1 MKSTVQALTL
11 GFTIVVSILGA
22 DPDRTALDHVCGI
35 SPWGVIGG
43 LVCGAL
49 CAFGALWQLTK
60 TK

>member
-1 MKSTVQALTL
+1 MTL
-11 GFTIVVSILGA
+11 GFTIVVSILAPTLTGL
-22 DPDRTALDHVCGI
+22 ALDHVCGI

>member
-11 GFTIVVSILGA
+11 GFTIVVSILAPTLTGL
-22 DPDRTALDHVCGI
+22 ALDHVCGI

-43 LVCGAL
+43 VVCGAL